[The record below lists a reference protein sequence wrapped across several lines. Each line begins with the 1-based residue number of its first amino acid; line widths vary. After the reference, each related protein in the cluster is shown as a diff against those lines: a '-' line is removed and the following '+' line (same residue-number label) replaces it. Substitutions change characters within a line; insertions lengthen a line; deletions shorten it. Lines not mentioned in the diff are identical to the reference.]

1 MKRMKVLTTA
11 AVILIFTSIPGIT
24 LAAAA
29 ASAAGAA
36 TPAREKTVSI
46 LFDQHPWLQNLVKI
60 YPGTTKGAGSLPST
74 RVIQALRSLIF
85 KKGTAHDLSET
96 GALRVVSEWT
106 KKTAD
111 EYLAALRD
119 APHLA
124 SQESQELL
132 GKAEAEIEVIH
143 NMGPFPVSTL
153 GKKASLYRLA
163 AIASTGEA
171 VSDAGVKEMLRP
183 FERFAYPEPITVDG
197 AVIPAEHVSVIAT
210 GMDIEHTEGDEFRRP
225 PPMYYFGLSQAARN
239 NIKEGLVAVSPIAVP
254 YLGGKIG
261 LTTIIL
267 MLLEDMHNVSFSTR
281 SSVAHGQEMSPRDFM
296 VHDRGHYKLS
306 SSRDHAKA
314 WAGKLAKEL
323 MDEDKLNYVQA
334 THVAA
339 RVTMLRYQQ
348 ARGAAL
354 TLMRNAAEAYRA
366 VVVCETQGV
375 DERRSAKQS
384 YNARIAALFYACHEV
399 SYIDTTVLEAT
410 SKTAAARALL
420 EQVVNAHPEED
431 PIDKLDPFNTHPVTG
446 ASSIPD
452 GERDVLVDGLRIKRK
467 FSSDKEKTFGA
478 MRPDLLNLTVSA
490 TPLIIRA
497 DGFLRD
503 GEKVNASKQTIRLT
517 YGDALDKNALL
528 RLAGIDVVVPD
539 FEGDDHST
547 ARKKAYEFIREVS
560 TSFRKVGVE
569 ERDNAIAEL
578 DGMNIVPGTKTDAS
592 ETVLRMNETAAV
604 LEAGLTFSQV
614 RSVLQR
620 VKKYRFEEPEV

>member
-46 LFDQHPWLQNLVKI
+46 LFEQHPWLQKLFEI

-281 SSVAHGQEMSPRDFM
+281 SSVAHGLKMSPRDFM
-296 VHDRGHYKLS
+296 VHDRGHYRIS
-306 SSRDHAKA
+306 GSRVHAKS
-314 WAGKLAKEL
+314 WAGKLSKTL
-323 MDEDKLNYVQA
+323 IDEEKLDYKQA
-334 THVAA
+334 TDIASQQ
-339 RVTMLRYQQ
+339 TLYRYNQ
-348 ARGAAL
+348 AKKAVL
-354 TLMRNAAEAYRA
+354 TLMRNAAEAYGA
-366 VVVCETQGV
+366 VVVDETKGV
-375 DERRSAKQS
+375 EERRSAKQS

-399 SYIDTTVLEAT
+399 SYIDTTVLNAT
-410 SKTAAARALL
+410 SETEAARALF
-420 EQVVNAHPEED
+420 EQVVKSHPEED

-446 ASSIPD
+446 ASIISDRKKHALISD
-452 GERDVLVDGLRIKRK
+452 FIGSLSEEGEY
-467 FSSDKEKTFGA
+467 
-478 MRPDLLNLTVSA
+478 PNLLELTVST
-490 TPLIIRA
+490 TPLM
-497 DGFLRD
+497 F
-503 GEKVNASKQTIRLT
+503 TIRGILT
-517 YGDALDKNALL
+517 DGKEVNTRKPTIRSIYGDALDENALL
-528 RLAGIDVVVPD
+528 RLAGIRIAVPD

-547 ARKKAYEFIREVS
+547 ARQKAYEFIKEVR
-560 TSFRKVGVE
+560 TSFKKLSIA
-569 ERDNAIAEL
+569 ERDKAVAEL
-578 DGMNIVPGTKTDAS
+578 NDMNIVPGTTIDVSKRIR
-592 ETVLRMNETAAV
+592 RMNERAAV
-604 LEAGLTFSQV
+604 ECSLEGVRLPKV
-614 RSVLQR
+614 RSVLS
-620 VKKYRFEEPEV
+620 KLEEYRFE